1 MSLVTRCTSC
11 GTLFK
16 VVADQLKI
24 SEGWVRCGQ
33 CATVFDAQA
42 NLVEAPQIAAP
53 APPPVPAF
61 TPAPSPAAEATTD
74 ASDSRAFGQDSI
86 RESSFNAQDREA
98 LLAAFGSPS
107 RFGAPRQDSA
117 TVPAGMLP
125 PAAATQPA
133 SFSGFSSGFSVPPP
147 PPETAASSPQPAQLA
162 GLKTGGD
169 SVSPESRLDSK
180 SFRPGNLR
188 DSGELDSEVG
198 PSTTS
203 WASSEYSDDARAQAA
218 AVSFSAEPT
227 TVHSPSSIDASS
239 LPEPELSAPNTTPQP
254 TPSFVKQAQRAQRW
268 RSPWMRLALCLVGL
282 VLLAAL
288 AVQVGL
294 HDKDRIAAQWPQTK
308 PWLDQLCQHAGC
320 QVQALKRIEVI
331 TVDASSFNRIN
342 KNNAQLEATTQSY
355 RLAVTLKNTGNLPV
369 ALPHVELSLQDAQDQ
384 PLLSRVLSPA
394 DLGSGL
400 QALAPAQ
407 DMAGSLTLQID
418 TAQLAGNRISGYR
431 VLAFYP

>member
-1 MSLVTRCTSC
+1 MGGFFVGQSSHRTTISSMSLVTRCTAC

-42 NLVEAPQIAAP
+42 NLVDAAKIAEPAAAP
-53 APPPVPAF
+53 V
-61 TPAPSPAAEATTD
+61 PSPTVAPDSD
-74 ASDSRAFGQDSI
+74 AHAQESDSKIFDANSSQDSI
-86 RESSFNAQDREA
+86 DAQDQEA
-98 LLAAFGSPS
+98 LLAAFASPHPS
-107 RFGAPRQDSA
+107 ERPTDSSA
-117 TVPAGMLP
+117 MMP
-125 PAAATQPA
+125 
-133 SFSGFSSGFSVPPP
+133 SDS
-147 PPETAASSPQPAQLA
+147 PPEAAASSPQPAQLA
-162 GLKTGGD
+162 GLKTGVD
-169 SVSPESRLDSK
+169 SVSAEPRLDST

-203 WASSEYSDDARAQAA
+203 WATSEYSDDARAQAA

-239 LPEPELSAPNTTPQP
+239 LPEPEISAPSTTPQP
-254 TPSFVKQAQRAQRW
+254 TPSFVKQARRAQRW

-282 VLLAAL
+282 ALLAAL
-288 AVQVGL
+288 TVQVGL
-294 HDKDRIAAQWPQTK
+294 HDKDRIAAQWPQSK
-308 PWLDQLCQHAGC
+308 PWLEQFCQHAGC
-320 QVQALKRIEVI
+320 QVQPLKRIEAI

-342 KNNAQLEATTQSY
+342 KNNAQLEAVTQSY
-355 RLAVTLKNTGNLPV
+355 RLAVTLKNTGHLPV

-384 PLLSRVLSPA
+384 PLLRRVLSPA